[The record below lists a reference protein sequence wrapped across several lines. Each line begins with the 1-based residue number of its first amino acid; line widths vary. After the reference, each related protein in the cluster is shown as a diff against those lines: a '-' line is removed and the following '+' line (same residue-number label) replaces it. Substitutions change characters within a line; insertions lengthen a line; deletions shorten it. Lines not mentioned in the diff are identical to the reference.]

1 MTHFEIWIL
10 ALGLAMDC
18 FAVSVAAGIFLK
30 KFEPGTVARMTFLF
44 GFFQALNPLL
54 GWLGTNH
61 FRYLIESYD
70 HWVALGILALLGINM
85 IVESFREE
93 ECRRFNPR
101 KKKVIYT
108 LAVATS
114 IDALAVGI
122 SFSCVGYAS
131 AAELVYPLAVIGVVA
146 SAMTLFGTWLG
157 VRFGCGLA
165 RKLHAD
171 FLGGVI
177 LIFIGIRVLIEH
189 LYY

>member
-122 SFSCVGYAS
+122 SLSCVGYAS